1 MGANKNITVALAGNP
16 NTGKST
22 IFNGL
27 TGSNQHVGNYPG
39 VTVEKKEGSK
49 SYKGYDITFIDLP
62 GTYSLSAYSD
72 DEVVAR
78 DFLLNEKPD
87 VVINVIDAAN
97 MERNLYLFT
106 QIAELDVPVIIALN
120 MVDILESRGKT
131 ADKKAM
137 SDLLGVPVFA
147 TVASREIGIVDI
159 LDCIVSISENGKLK
173 NRHHHHHTHHKVV
186 SISENGEL
194 KNRTRVKVD
203 YGEDIKEETD
213 KLENLISKDSV
224 LSKLPKRWLSIKLL
238 DNDPLALK
246 LVCKADNKTEI
257 LKQIEKSRNH
267 IKGHF
272 GRETET
278 EIANKR
284 YGFAN
289 SVVKTVVKKTGQK
302 KIDMTEVI
310 DDFALNRYLGI
321 PIFAAVMYIIFKF
334 TFTLSG
340 PMVKLFGL
348 FFKWFG
354 KTVAKIIPD
363 GPVQS
368 LVVDGVIGGVGGV
381 LGFFPLIMFM
391 FFAIAF
397 FEDSG
402 YMARAAFVMDKVMSR
417 FGLHGKSFLPL
428 MLSTNG
434 CAVPGILATRTL
446 DSKRDRLITMFV
458 VPFMVCGA
466 KLPVFALIIG
476 AFFSARYQT
485 GVMFFMYFLSIV
497 IALSIAKLLSVTVLL
512 KGTSA
517 HFVMELPPYH
527 LPTIKGLFLKMWERS
542 WLYVRKAGTVIVLI
556 SILTWAVFAYP
567 KAPVNESLT
576 EAEKAA
582 VQLEY
587 SIAGRAGKILEPLF
601 KPIGMDGNRAVALIA
616 GFAAKEVIV
625 STLGTIYSIGEVG
638 SEDART
644 LKEKI
649 AADKDWSPLKGVAF
663 LIFCLIYAPCIVS
676 VMVFF
681 KETGSSY
688 KWLALLVIGSTV
700 FAWIAS
706 FIVFQLGMLLKIGV

>member
-1 MGANKNITVALAGNP
+1 MANKNIIVALAGNP
-16 NTGKST
+16 NIGKST

-39 VTVEKKEGSK
+39 VTVEKKESSK

-62 GTYSLSAYSD
+62 GAYSLSAYSD
-72 DEVVAR
+72 DEVVTR
-78 DFLLNEKPD
+78 DFLLDEKPD

-106 QIAELDVPVIIALN
+106 QIMELDVPVIIALN
-120 MVDILESRGKT
+120 MVDILESHGKT

-147 TVASREIGIVDI
+147 TVASRAIRIVDI
-159 LDCIVSISENGKLK
+159 LDCIINVVENAKLQ
-173 NRHHHHHTHHKVV
+173 
-186 SISENGEL
+186 
-194 KNRTRVKVD
+194 NRTRIKVD

-213 KLENLISKDSV
+213 KLENLISKDSR

-238 DNDPLALK
+238 DGDALALK
-246 LVCKADNKTEI
+246 LVCEADNKAEI

-267 IKGHF
+267 IKEHF
-272 GRETET
+272 GREAKT

-289 SVVKTVVKKTGQK
+289 SVVKTVVKRTGQE
-302 KIDMTEVI
+302 KIDVTEII
-310 DDFALNRYLGI
+310 DNFVLNRYLGI
-321 PIFAAVMYIIFKF
+321 PIFAAVMHIIFKF

-354 KTVAKIIPD
+354 ETVAKIIPD
-363 GPVQS
+363 GPVRS
-368 LVVDGVIGGVGGV
+368 LVVDGIIGGVGGV
-381 LGFFPLIMFM
+381 LGFFPLVMLM

-402 YMARAAFVMDKVMSR
+402 YMARAAFVMDKIMSR

-458 VPFMVCGA
+458 VPFMICGA

-485 GVMFFMYFLSIV
+485 GVMFFMYFLSVV

-512 KGTSA
+512 KETSA

-556 SILTWAVFAYP
+556 SILIWAVFAYP

-576 EAEKAA
+576 KAEKAA
-582 VQLEY
+582 AQLEY
-587 SIAGRAGKILEPLF
+587 SIAGRAGKILEPLL
-601 KPIGMDGNRAVALIA
+601 KPIGMDGNRAIALIA

-638 SEDART
+638 SEDARP
-644 LKEKI
+644 LREKI
-649 AADKDWSPLKGVAF
+649 ATSKDWSPLKGVAF
-663 LIFCLIYAPCIVS
+663 LIFCLIYAPCVVS

-688 KWLALLVIGSTV
+688 KWLALLIIGSTV